1 MADNRGSESD
11 IQNLQYEKEHL
22 VASINTSL
30 IKALKDLISL
40 EETFE
45 REMVLLQHTKS

>member
-1 MADNRGSESD
+1 MADTHDSKSD
-11 IQNLQYEKEHL
+11 IQSLQHEKEHL

-30 IKALKDLISL
+30 IKALEDLVSL

-45 REMVLLQHTKS
+45 REMVLLRPTKS